1 MLATE
6 MAQLTEILVKHHHTP
21 KHEDKSSESFA
32 NPFFGYWHRTE
43 SADDTRW
50 ESRLRID
57 TLEF

>member
-1 MLATE
+1 